1 MVCSSRRWC
10 FRIERNYHCT
20 SYILVPPVSIVSL
33 VVCKLQGAGDVQGVN
48 ASAKAQRLNAS
59 EAVAMQTMGPCK
71 DTLHQEDVLC
81 LLNSLFN
88 VD

>member
-10 FRIERNYHCT
+10 FLIETNYHYT
-20 SYILVPPVSIVSL
+20 SHVHVPPGSIVSL
-33 VVCKLQGAGDVQGVN
+33 EICKLQGAGGVQGVN
-48 ASAKAQRLNAS
+48 ASAKAQRVNAS
-59 EAVAMQTMGPCK
+59 EAMAMQTMGPCK

-81 LLNSLFN
+81 LLNALFN